1 MLSLM
6 MLIELIPL
14 TSFAQQRNDDFF
26 HSEIDNYEDRSL
38 IPIWAA
44 TTQNFGESP
53 VGSGLF
59 ILTALGAG
67 YAIAKRRRNKG
78 VKGIN
83 ATIITFVLLI
93 GLTQCKKNIDTVNSI
108 SDGKVYITYSTID
121 SKTNI
126 TEAGIV
132 TWTSGDICHVYASE
146 TGYLGSLTLSSGAGT
161 NSATFT
167 GSLSAWTD
175 DETLRFYFLGTNT
188 KKSDNTFVIDYSAQD
203 GTLATIAS
211 KYHVSCY
218 TEENVPASK
227 TSFSGQM
234 LNQMALAAFDVSGFG
249 SGNVKIYAASGFRN
263 QITISDKGVL
273 SYGVAGVHPTV
284 DYQSGHIVI
293 GTAGAGK
300 YVALLPSDG
309 DITMLFTSQSKTGS
323 DIERTIEA
331 NDFIGSSAAVAIT
344 ASDVVSSYVDLAVA
358 TEHVFSVA
366 SGTTVQFAKG
376 NLVYDQGRFKMHNT
390 QYGTCFTD
398 GDDVSDNYK
407 VSGTFDLFGWGTAG
421 WNNGNLLYMPYTLSD
436 EDEGVYDWQYG
447 YGYGPVQGSDYI
459 KNLTGDYANSDWGVY
474 QFGMD
479 AASGWRTLTTEEW
492 HYLINAYNEDDKRY
506 VNVGGDN
513 KLPYGKG
520 KVMGVNG
527 MILLPDS
534 WDGSVDNT
542 FEYGMSDWSNVYT
555 EETGVKWSDMEAAGA
570 VFLPAAGSRY
580 GTGVYGVGAYGSY
593 WSSSAYEDS
602 EDYAYSVYFDVLSV
616 TPNLNDDRYGGQ
628 GVRLVR

>member
-1 MLSLM
+1 MKKIVLVLS
-6 MLIELIPL
+6 
-14 TSFAQQRNDDFF
+14 
-26 HSEIDNYEDRSL
+26 SL
-38 IPIWAA
+38 AL
-44 TTQNFGESP
+44 
-53 VGSGLF
+53 LF
-59 ILTALGAG
+59 
-67 YAIAKRRRNKG
+67 
-78 VKGIN
+78 
-83 ATIITFVLLI
+83 
-93 GLTQCKKNIDTVNSI
+93 GLTQCKKNLDTVNPAAT
-108 SDGKVYITYSTID
+108 GKVDITYYTGGSR
-121 SKTNI
+121 TNI
-126 TEAGIV
+126 TEEGIV
-132 TWTSGDICHVYASE
+132 TWTAGDVCHVYAST
-146 TGYLGSLTLSSGAGT
+146 TGYLGSLTLSEGAGT

-167 GSLSAWTD
+167 GSLSSWTD
-175 DETLRFYFLGTNT
+175 NETLRFYYLGTNT
-188 KKSDNTFVIDYSAQD
+188 KKADNTFVIDYSAQD

-218 TEENVPASK
+218 TEENVPASQ

-234 LNQMALAAFDVSGFG
+234 LNQMALAVFDVDDFG
-249 SGNVKIYAASGFRN
+249 AGNVKIYAASGFKN
-263 QITISDKGVL
+263 MIKISDKGVL
-273 SYGVAGVHPTV
+273 SYGVAGVHPTI
-284 DYQSGHIVI
+284 DNQSGHIVI
-293 GTAGAGK
+293 GEAGAKK

-309 DITMLFTSQSKTGS
+309 EITMQFTSQSKTGS
-323 DIERTIEA
+323 DVARTIEA
-331 NDFIGSSAAVAIT
+331 NDFIGSYAAVAIT
-344 ASDVVSSYVDLAVA
+344 ANDVVSDYVDLAVA

-390 QYGTCFTD
+390 QYGTCYTD
-398 GDDVSDNYK
+398 GDVSDNYK

-436 EDEGVYDWQYG
+436 EDEGVYDPQYG
-447 YGYGPVQGSDYI
+447 YGYGPTDGSNYDI
-459 KNLTGDYANSDWGVY
+459 DLTGSYANSDWGVY
-474 QFGMD
+474 QFGMN

-492 HYLINAYNEDDKRY
+492 QYLINAYNEDDKRY

-580 GTGVYGVGAYGSY
+580 GTDVYSVGAYGSY

-616 TPNLNDDRYGGQ
+616 YPGINDDRYGGQ
-628 GVRLVR
+628 SVRLVR